1 MEYRAMNMDLLL
13 AFMDVFFSVI
23 FIETHDE
30 LI

>member
-1 MEYRAMNMDLLL
+1 MEYRAVNKDFLL

-23 FIETHDE
+23 FIENHDE